1 MRKLSGLSEIP
12 DLGESETAYIH
23 TVTLTCPTHDDWLRR
38 QAAVTVTVPAMTLLG
53 VRSGGADL
61 PGELHGTS
69 PVPAETAR
77 SIVALAPHLERV
89 LTDPVDG
96 SVLPIAAQK
105 YRIPDAL
112 RRTAEARW
120 HTCAAPGC
128 DVPAQHCEIDHLIPF
143 DHADPRAGG
152 RTEPRNLHPLC
163 KHHHD
168 CKTRGI
174 ISAEFEGETEH
185 FVVGEPC
192 AERESSAGGACHA
205 GGDPRAA
212 RDSDQV
218 SVSPADSGTHV
229 AGTVWRA
236 SCADAITTRPM
247 RNPIH
252 REHAAWL
259 AAHQPRDR
267 TDGSTGG
274 AEAGIE

>member
-38 QAAVTVTVPAMTLLG
+38 QAAVTVTVPVMSLLG
-53 VRSGGADL
+53 ARQGGAGL

-96 SVLPIAAQK
+96 TVLPIAAQK

-112 RRTAEARW
+112 RRTAESQW

-143 DHADPRAGG
+143 DHSDPEAGG

-168 CKTRGI
+168 SKTRGI

-218 SVSPADSGTHV
+218 SVSP
-229 AGTVWRA
+229 R
-236 SCADAITTRPM
+236 RQ
-247 RNPIH
+247 RNPCGRDGVASQLRRRDH
-252 REHAAWL
+252 HPSDA
-259 AAHQPRDR
+259 QPDP
-267 TDGSTGG
+267 
-274 AEAGIE
+274 